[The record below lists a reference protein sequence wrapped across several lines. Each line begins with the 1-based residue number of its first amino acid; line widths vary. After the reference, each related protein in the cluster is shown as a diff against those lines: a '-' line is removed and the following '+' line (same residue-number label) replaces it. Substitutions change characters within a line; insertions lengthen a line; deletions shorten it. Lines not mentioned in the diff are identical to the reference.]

1 MVGHRRWRSSR
12 GGAVDPCGSAQS
24 VGLAGGVPEA
34 TVDGGRLTEEEAV
47 GSGAFARDVAIGL
60 GSPSASTEEDVEV
73 EASAALEGHGRA
85 WWRSMIVKQAIDR
98 RAESMNKERGRGGKK
113 EVGELSLCAHTRD
126 NVAHPRGVAV
136 TGGDWRRWP
145 LCYEG
150 SHRMVSGSMAGGTGL
165 GTRLPD

>member
-34 TVDGGRLTEEEAV
+34 MVDGGRLTEEEAV

-60 GSPSASTEEDVEV
+60 GSPSVSTEEDVEA

-98 RAESMNKERGRGGKK
+98 RAESMNKERGR
-113 EVGELSLCAHTRD
+113 D

-136 TGGDWRRWP
+136 TGGDRRRWP

-165 GTRLPD
+165 GTGLPD